1 MGASAREI
9 EQQIKETRERMDQNL
24 NTLENRAAS
33 GAVRYGK
40 IAAAA
45 VGVAVVAG
53 VGFLIL
59 RRMRRPTLKARVA
72 RISPDSLRELGG
84 ALGSRLS
91 KPLPTVRL
99 TVSEQSPKPRRLQSI
114 ARMVGPAL
122 VGTASTAIVERVA
135 RPTGDSGSRRTA
147 SQAE

>member
-9 EQQIKETRERMDQNL
+9 EQQIKETRERMDENL

-45 VGVAVVAG
+45 VGAAVVAG

-59 RRMRRPTLKARVA
+59 RRMRRPALKARVA
-72 RISPDSLRELGG
+72 RISPDSFRELGG
-84 ALGSRLS
+84 ALASRLR
-91 KPLPTVRL
+91 KPFPT
-99 TVSEQSPKPRRLQSI
+99 E
-114 ARMVGPAL
+114 
-122 VGTASTAIVERVA
+122 
-135 RPTGDSGSRRTA
+135 
-147 SQAE
+147 